1 MEINEQLC
9 NIKELVMKIKISA
22 LSTYMITLNFIIF
35 LNLLNMTYNFVRN
48 ITSDFKLMQ
57 YEGFV
62 INDVEFNNLSFRIH
76 TDSEVFSHFCHPMLL
91 ILFGITLNIAYYII
105 KVIVEGKKAN
115 SDKPFSVIK

>member
-1 MEINEQLC
+1 
-9 NIKELVMKIKISA
+9 MKIKISA

-76 TDSEVFSHFCHPMLL
+76 TDSEVFSHFCHPTINPFWNNIKYCLL
-91 ILFGITLNIAYYII
+91 HNQS
-105 KVIVEGKKAN
+105 N
-115 SDKPFSVIK
+115 SRRQKSKF

>member
-1 MEINEQLC
+1 
-9 NIKELVMKIKISA
+9 MKIKISA

-48 ITSDFKLMQ
+48 ITSDFKLIQ

-76 TDSEVFSHFCHPMLL
+76 TRFRGVQSFLSPNTNNSFWNNIKYCLL
-91 ILFGITLNIAYYII
+91 HNQS
-105 KVIVEGKKAN
+105 N
-115 SDKPFSVIK
+115 SRRQKSKF